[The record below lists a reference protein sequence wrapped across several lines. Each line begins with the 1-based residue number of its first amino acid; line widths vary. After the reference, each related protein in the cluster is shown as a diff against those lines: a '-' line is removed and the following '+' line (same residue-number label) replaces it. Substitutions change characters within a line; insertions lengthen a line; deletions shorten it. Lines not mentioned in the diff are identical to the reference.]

1 MLMIMKSNS
10 KKCSTM
16 RKFITT
22 MLIAAAAFTACV
34 QNDEVVV
41 PNNNDKITFTATVTA
56 PESRTVLVQDDADT
70 YHAEWAEGDAIKIYA
85 IATPGEG
92 SNTRIKLGSAYVE
105 IPTAGK
111 AATVTAEFE
120 LEEIDEEGG
129 IQKYIDEA
137 EKFYYVMGSPCLSV
151 DGAAKVTAFKL
162 PTAQTPITMDSLD
175 ANADVFVS
183 QVVECTTQPT
193 ESVTFETTRISSIAK
208 VSVKVPTALASGDA
222 VKSVT
227 FACDNDIA
235 GQYRLKW
242 DSVKANNPLQD
253 KGTKDLA
260 KTITV
265 TLPTAQ
271 NVDFSYYMGLWGTTL
286 AKDSKVTVT
295 LLTNNDKMY
304 IKTVTLTE
312 DLVFTTGDMT
322 TLTVNMSKVQEYVE
336 QTYEPI
342 EGTVNV
348 AGIYWALG
356 NLEYEVDGTTDTG
369 FAAGWRIAPTQYHFF
384 YMPSEGNTDGHNTS
398 ISNYNKVAHFNF
410 GGIPFGEEI
419 NPFSTSHK
427 SALHIAGPTGEDS
440 AFDFSGKMFTDATCT
455 TPAGSWADA
464 QYGDIAYWASKG
476 QYRMPTAAEFEA
488 LYTKACY
495 TLATYNDGTN
505 TIYGSY
511 FYNPAKG
518 QLAGK
523 VEGTKELIADDLE
536 TGLFLPWSGRTYNNT
551 DYNIY
556 NITKQGYYRTSTV
569 ESNSKVEQGYGVIYR
584 VNDFTILS
592 NTGTKSVTDIDGTK
606 KTTYNFGA
614 TSRYAIRPVYIAE

>member
-70 YHAEWAEGDAIKIYA
+70 YHAEWAEGDVVNIYEA
-85 IATPGEG
+85 VSPGKS
-92 SNTRIKLGSAYVE
+92 SNPRIKTDSDDPV
-105 IPTAGK
+105 IITAGK
-111 AATVTAEFE
+111 TASVTTEFSYDEDVVPYVTAAT
-120 LEEIDEEGG
+120 
-129 IQKYIDEA
+129 
-137 EKFYYVMGSPCLSV
+137 KFYYVLGSAGMSMN
-151 DGAAKVTAFKL
+151 GTTTTIAFTL
-162 PTAQTPITMDSLD
+162 PAQQAPTAMNALDSAADVIVSQIVELD
-175 ANADVFVS
+175 A
-183 QVVECTTQPT
+183 QPT
-193 ESVTFETTRISSIAK
+193 EPVTFAATRISSIAK
-208 VSVKVPTALASGDA
+208 VSVKVPTALAADDA

-227 FACDNDIA
+227 FACDKVIA
-235 GQYRLKW
+235 GKYSLKW
-242 DSVKANNPLQD
+242 DSVYAGTPLESYVNNASD
-253 KGTKDLA
+253 KS
-260 KTITV
+260 ITV
-265 TLPTAQ
+265 ALPTAQ
-271 NVDFSYYMGLWGTTL
+271 NADFSYYMGLWETTL

-369 FAAGWRIAPTQYHFF
+369 FAAGWRIAPTQYHHF
-384 YMPSEGNTDGHNTS
+384 NIGHTS
-398 ISNYNKVAHFNF
+398 DKNADSDLSKMAHFNF
-410 GGIPFGEEI
+410 GGIGGDG
-419 NPFSTSHK
+419 SHSLYSNGYVK
-427 SALHIAGPTGEDS
+427 NAEYTETTDYALHLLATGNVTDI
-440 AFDFSGKMFTDATCT
+440 SGKIFTDATCT
-455 TPAGSWADA
+455 TPATSWADA

-476 QYRMPTAAEFEA
+476 EYRMPTAAEFEA
-488 LYTKACY
+488 LYTKACR
-495 TLATYNDGTN
+495 TLATYKDGTN
-505 TIYGSY
+505 TINGTY

-518 QLAGK
+518 ELAGV
-523 VEGTKELIADDLE
+523 VEGTKELIADDLK
-536 TGLFLPWSGRTYNNT
+536 TGLFLPHAGRGYDNG
-551 DYNIY
+551 DKGIY
-556 NITKQGYYRTSTV
+556 NIETEGYYRTSTV
-569 ESNSKVEQGYGVIYR
+569 DSHSAESPLGYGIVYR
-584 VNDFTILS
+584 VKQVNEGAFYKETIRS
-592 NTGTKSVTDIDGTK
+592 SGPATNA
-606 KTTYNFGA
+606 YGA
-614 TSRYAIRPVYIAE
+614 CARNAIRPVKVTK

>member
-1 MLMIMKSNS
+1 MVQNS
-10 KKCSTM
+10 KNITAM
-16 RKFITT
+16 RKFITSI
-22 MLIAAAAFTACV
+22 LIAAAAMTACV

-56 PESRTVLVQDDADT
+56 PETRTVLVQDDADT
-70 YHAEWAEGDAIKIYA
+70 YHAEWAVGDAIKIYA
-85 IATPGEG
+85 IATPGKGE
-92 SNTRIKLGSAYVE
+92 NPRIKLGSAYVE

-120 LEEIDEEGG
+120 LEEVEEEGG

-271 NVDFSYYMGLWGTTL
+271 SVDFSFYMGLWPTTL
-286 AKDSKVTVT
+286 AKDSKVTVSVMTEKGKEFVKDIT
-295 LLTNNDKMY
+295 LPSEM
-304 IKTVTLTE
+304 E
-312 DLVFTTGDMT
+312 FAQGDMT
-322 TLTVNMSKVQEYVE
+322 GFTVNMSATPEYIE
-336 QTYEPI
+336 KTYEPI

-356 NLEYEVDGTTDTG
+356 NLEYTKDGNSTSDD
-369 FAAGWRIAPTQYHFF
+369 FVKDWRIAPTQYHHFNMETTNASVTNPT
-384 YMPSEGNTDGHNTS
+384 YVN
-398 ISNYNKVAHFNF
+398 VAHFNF
-410 GGIPFGEEI
+410 GGIGTDENGDCRGFVPNANYVVNTTASFE
-419 NPFSTSHK
+419 
-427 SALHIAGPTGEDS
+427 
-440 AFDFSGKMFTDATCT
+440 FSGKMYTDQTCT
-455 TPAGSWADA
+455 TVTTNYADA
-464 QYGDIAYWASKG
+464 KFGDIAFWASKG
-476 QYRMPTAAEFEA
+476 QYRMPTAEEFEN
-488 LYTKACY
+488 LYSKACR
-495 TLATYNDGTN
+495 TEATYEYTTGENTFTINGT
-505 TIYGSY
+505 YY
-511 FYNPAKG
+511 YNPAKG
-518 QLAGK
+518 ELPG
-523 VEGTKELIADDLE
+523 VVSGTKAVTADDLKV
-536 TGLFLPWSGRTYNNT
+536 GLFLPSSGRGYNTTSSNGNLTNINT
-551 DYNIY
+551 IGIY
-556 NITKQGYYRTSTV
+556 RAATVHESSST
-569 ESNSKVEQGYGVIYR
+569 EEPYGVIYR
-584 VNDFTILS
+584 VSKLTEGSYFYTHS
-592 NTGTKSVTDIDGTK
+592 NGTHAA
-606 KTTYNFGA
+606 YGA
-614 TSRYAIRPVYIAE
+614 TARYAIRPVKVTKQ